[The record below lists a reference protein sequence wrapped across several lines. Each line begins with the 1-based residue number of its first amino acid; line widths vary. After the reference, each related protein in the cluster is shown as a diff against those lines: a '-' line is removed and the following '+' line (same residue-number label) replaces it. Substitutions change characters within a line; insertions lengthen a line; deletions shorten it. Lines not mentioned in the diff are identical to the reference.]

1 MGSVR
6 GLLDLEARAA
16 VLRGLT
22 RRKAFEDSRHA
33 VGNTI
38 GALDECCTVQHDDHM
53 TNCTASS
60 ARCFHRRRVCRA
72 ANLCDEVNVYG
83 WRLLAL
89 RCSS

>member
-16 VLRGLT
+16 GAPALT
-22 RRKAFEDSRHA
+22 RRKAFEVSRHG
-33 VGNTI
+33 VENTI
-38 GALDECCTVQHDDHM
+38 GPLDECCTVQHDEHM

-72 ANLCDEVNVYG
+72 AHLCDEVNVFG